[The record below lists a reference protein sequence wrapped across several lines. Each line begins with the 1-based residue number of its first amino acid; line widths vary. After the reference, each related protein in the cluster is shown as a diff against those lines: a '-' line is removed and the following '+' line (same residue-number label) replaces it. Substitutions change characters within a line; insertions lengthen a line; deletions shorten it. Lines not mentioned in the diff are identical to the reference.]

1 MEKKNVIT
9 GIALDAKV
17 AKVGILKVPDQPGV
31 AAKLFG
37 ALAKESINVDMIIQ
51 AVHSKTLAAD
61 MAFTVTKTEGKKALE
76 ITQKVAKDLKAEGTI
91 YADDVAKVS
100 IVGVGMISQSGV
112 AARMFQALAKENINI
127 DMISTSEIKISCVV
141 KAGQGKKAVQVLH
154 KKFDLG

>member
-9 GIALDAKV
+9 GIALDGKV
-17 AKVGILKVPDQPGV
+17 AKVGVLKVPDQPGV

-37 ALAKESINVDMIIQ
+37 ALAKENINVDMIIQ

-61 MAFTVTKTEGKKALE
+61 MAFTVTNTDGKRALE
-76 ITQKVAKDLKAEGTI
+76 ITKKIAQDLGAEGTI
-91 YADDVAKVS
+91 YDEKVAKVS
-100 IVGVGMISQSGV
+100 IVGVGMISQAGV
-112 AARMFQALAKENINI
+112 AARMFQALAKEGINI

-141 KAGQGKKAVQVLH
+141 KADQGKKSVQVLH